1 MRVSSVFYPFL
12 KDGIYG
18 PIGRAIDIL
27 AILNAAR
34 VAMVRGELSDFDE
47 AGE

>member
-1 MRVSSVFYPFL
+1 MGAIAQEV
-12 KDGIYG
+12 
-18 PIGRAIDIL
+18 IDIL

-34 VAMVRGELSDFDE
+34 VAMVRGELSDFDD